1 MDELNF
7 YNKSKQQELD
17 LQMWPGFES
26 RGLCQSGELLS
37 VNNNIATGSI
47 VGQIGQFQPAGNC
60 NHSEKTVKEKIQAK
74 LREKG
79 TCFSVPKRK
88 QPEPHKPTPK
98 QEDPATIKKRRERN
112 KIAAMKCRR
121 RKRERILKLQ
131 KRRNEVLT
139 QKRRLEE
146 EKRNL
151 QEECNRLLAVLHKHQ
166 CKIAPNYH
174 STPPTTGSDFLDLLG
189 EWGIQQT

>member
-1 MDELNF
+1 MEALNF
-7 YNKSKQQELD
+7 YHKFHQQELD
-17 LQMWPGFES
+17 LQLLQGFES
-26 RGLCQSGELLS
+26 RVLSQSGELLS
-37 VNNNIATGSI
+37 VNNNIATGSS

-60 NHSEKTVKEKIQAK
+60 NHSEKVTVKEKIQAR

-79 TCFSVPKRK
+79 AHFSVPKRK

-121 RKRERILKLQ
+121 RKRERIMKLQ

-151 QEECNRLLAVLHKHQ
+151 QEECHRLKAVLQTHQ
-166 CKIAPNYH
+166 CKIAP
-174 STPPTTGSDFLDLLG
+174 PTTHSQFLDLLG